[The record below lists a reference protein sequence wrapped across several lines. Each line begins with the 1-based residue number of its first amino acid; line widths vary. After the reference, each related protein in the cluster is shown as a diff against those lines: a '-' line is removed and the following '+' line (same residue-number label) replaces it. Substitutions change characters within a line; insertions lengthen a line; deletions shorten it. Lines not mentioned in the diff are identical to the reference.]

1 MHAIDIATSRVIVID
16 PGQSVHT
23 AAQLMDKHLVGCLV
37 VVAHEDKA
45 WIPMGMLTDRDV
57 CRLVANDPHA
67 GERLVHSVMS
77 HPPVVC
83 PKGAS
88 LHDVVQTMHG
98 SGLRRLPVV
107 DENNALVGIVT
118 ANDALNAVSHLLAR
132 LGEVLVVEPTL
143 VNRLTELQC
152 ASDRRDDRPV

>member
-1 MHAIDIATSRVIVID
+1 MHAIDIATSRVIVVD
-16 PGQSVHT
+16 PNQTVQV

-37 VVAHEDKA
+37 VVVHEGSA
-45 WIPMGMLTDRDV
+45 RIPIGLLTDRDV
-57 CRLVANDPHA
+57 CKLLAQDSHA
-67 GERLVHSVMS
+67 GDRPVRAVMS

-83 PKGAS
+83 SKDAS

-107 DENNALVGIVT
+107 DGDIGLVGIVT
-118 ANDALNAVSHLLAR
+118 ANDALNAVSHLLCQI
-132 LGEVLVVEPTL
+132 GEVLLVEPAM

-152 ASDRRDDRPV
+152 TSDRLDSRPV